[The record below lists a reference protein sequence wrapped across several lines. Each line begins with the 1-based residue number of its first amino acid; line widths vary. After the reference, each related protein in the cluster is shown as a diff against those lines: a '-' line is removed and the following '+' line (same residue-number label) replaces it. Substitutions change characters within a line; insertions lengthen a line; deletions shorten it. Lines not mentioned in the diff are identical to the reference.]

1 MFLAHFIL
9 APLNI
14 LQSGPLDMTLTTT
27 SLSQH
32 SGHAVKEFIMSNAET
47 IRLLTVI
54 EGRLSNIEMEVS
66 MLVDIRDLLDEILT
80 VLQRK

>member
-1 MFLAHFIL
+1 
-9 APLNI
+9 
-14 LQSGPLDMTLTTT
+14 
-27 SLSQH
+27 
-32 SGHAVKEFIMSNAET
+32 MSNAET
-47 IRLLTVI
+47 IRLLTAI

>member
-32 SGHAVKEFIMSNAET
+32 SGHAVKEHIMAEQE
-47 IRLLTVI
+47 IIDLLSVI
-54 EGRLSNIEMEVS
+54 ETRLASIESELS
-66 MLVDIRDLLDEILT
+66 MVRDIRNLLEGILRE
-80 VLQRK
+80 LQAR